1 MFKQVKDLVF
11 PEWVLTLAENADP
24 QDLVKIE
31 EEEQKSVSP
40 ITE

>member
-24 QDLVKIE
+24 QDLEKID
-31 EEEQKSVSP
+31 EEQKSFSP
-40 ITE
+40 IA